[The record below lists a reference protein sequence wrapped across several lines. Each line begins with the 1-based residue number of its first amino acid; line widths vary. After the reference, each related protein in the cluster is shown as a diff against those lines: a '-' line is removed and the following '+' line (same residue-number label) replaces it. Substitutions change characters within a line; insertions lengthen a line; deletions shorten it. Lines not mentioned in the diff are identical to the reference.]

1 MKIALD
7 PTPFHHDYEL
17 LEFPRVVAELGY
29 EYLQLTPHRDFIP
42 FFNHPRADD
51 ELVAKFRKAC
61 ADAGVGIASVLP
73 VLRWSGPD
81 EDAREA
87 AVRNWKRVIQITVDL
102 GVNVINTEFSGRPE
116 RAEESERAFFRSMEE
131 LLPIIEREGLDVR
144 IDPHPDDFVE
154 DGLEAA
160 RIIRGVN
167 SPNIGMVYVACH
179 TYHMGANMTQIMRA
193 AGDKLR
199 LVHVA
204 DTMDHRRSHGLRYI
218 TNPPGSPARVHQH
231 LKIGDGDIDWDEFFS
246 GLADIGFYDRPDTVM
261 VSSVFAEDE
270 TAHEVSLPTRNH
282 DRLRRQVSLTMTV
295 DRSLLSEWV
304 QIRAL
309 GRQGMRAGQDAWKSV
324 EVILPAR
331 LSVREAHSRIAAQIR
346 INAGDAGDFVQQFR
360 IAPQEPHS
368 PGWTKWTASYL
379 PGPPGPFPTALPTA

>member
-17 LEFPRVVAELGY
+17 LEFPRVVAELGF

-51 ELVAKFRKAC
+51 DLVAKFRKSC

-116 RAEESERAFFRSMEE
+116 KAEESERAFFRSMEE
-131 LLPIIEREGLDVR
+131 LLPIFEREGLDVR

-154 DGLEAA
+154 DGLEAV

-179 TYHMGANMTQIMRA
+179 SYHMGANMTEIMQA
-193 AGDKLR
+193 AGEKLR

-231 LKIGDGDIDWDEFFS
+231 LKIGDGDVDWDEFFS
-246 GLADIGFYDRPDTVM
+246 GLADIGFLRPRRQRHGLVG
-261 VSSVFAEDE
+261 FRRRRNRPRRLP
-270 TAHEVSLPTRNH
+270 LPTGHH
-282 DRLRRQVSLTMTV
+282 DRLRRQVPLRLTTV
-295 DRSLLSEWV
+295 DRSLV
-304 QIRAL
+304 
-309 GRQGMRAGQDAWKSV
+309 GRVGRRYGTGMRARPGRV
-324 EVILPAR
+324 EIGRDHPA
-331 LSVREAHSRIAAQIR
+331 
-346 INAGDAGDFVQQFR
+346 
-360 IAPQEPHS
+360 
-368 PGWTKWTASYL
+368 
-379 PGPPGPFPTALPTA
+379 GPPVGS

>member
-7 PTPFHHDYEL
+7 PTPFHHEYEL
-17 LEFPRVVAELGY
+17 LDFPRVVGDLGY

-87 AVRNWKRVIQITVDL
+87 AVRNWKRVVQITVDL

-131 LLPIIEREGLDVR
+131 LVPIFEREGIDVR

-154 DGLEAA
+154 DGLEAL

-179 TYHMGANMTQIMRA
+179 SYHMGGNMTEIMRA
-193 AGDKLR
+193 AGEKLR
-199 LVHVA
+199 L
-204 DTMDHRRSHGLRYI
+204 
-218 TNPPGSPARVHQH
+218 PPGSPARVHQH
-231 LKIGDGDIDWDEFFS
+231 LKIGDGDLNWDEFFG
-246 GLADIGFYDRPDTVM
+246 GLAEIGFYDRADTVM

-270 TAHEVSLPTRNH
+270 NAADVSRFQLK
-282 DRLRRQVSLTMTV
+282 TMTEYV
-295 DRSLLSEWV
+295 AKYR
-304 QIRAL
+304 
-309 GRQGMRAGQDAWKSV
+309 K
-324 EVILPAR
+324 
-331 LSVREAHSRIAAQIR
+331 
-346 INAGDAGDFVQQFR
+346 
-360 IAPQEPHS
+360 
-368 PGWTKWTASYL
+368 
-379 PGPPGPFPTALPTA
+379 